1 MNIVDKYNLL
11 EVNNLSVEIKLKNE
25 IISPIKN
32 ISFLIRN
39 NTSNAI
45 IGESGSG
52 KSILASTL
60 INLLPIN
67 SGITDGS
74 IHFKG
79 KNITNKD
86 TNIRGKEISIVYQNP
101 KASLNPVRKIIH
113 QIAEIIRL
121 HQKTNNKESIKRA
134 KLLLDSLGIKNV
146 DKRSYEYPHQFSGGM
161 AQRAA
166 IAMALSCKPSL
177 LIADE
182 PTSGLDPLL
191 QDQVVNLLV
200 EKTKEYK
207 SALLMISHDI
217 NLVKNTCENVIV
229 MYQGQ
234 IIEQGLTSN
243 ILTNPKE
250 NYTKRLI
257 ESSLLK

>member
-1 MNIVDKYNLL
+1 
-11 EVNNLSVEIKLKNE
+11 
-25 IISPIKN
+25 
-32 ISFLIRN
+32 
-39 NTSNAI
+39 
-45 IGESGSG
+45 
-52 KSILASTL
+52 
-60 INLLPIN
+60 
-67 SGITDGS
+67 
-74 IHFKG
+74 
-79 KNITNKD
+79 
-86 TNIRGKEISIVYQNP
+86 
-101 KASLNPVRKIIH
+101 
-113 QIAEIIRL
+113 
-121 HQKTNNKESIKRA
+121 
-134 KLLLDSLGIKNV
+134 
-146 DKRSYEYPHQFSGGM
+146 M

-250 NYTKRLI
+250 NYTKRLV